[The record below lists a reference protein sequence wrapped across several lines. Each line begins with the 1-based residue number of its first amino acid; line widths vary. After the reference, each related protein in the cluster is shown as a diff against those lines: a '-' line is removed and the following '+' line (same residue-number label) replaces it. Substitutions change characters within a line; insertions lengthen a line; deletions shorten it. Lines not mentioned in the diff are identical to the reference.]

1 MQQWIHTHLLLAR
14 ASNLPTVWANV
25 ACVFLLI
32 GGRDH
37 CLLLSLCCLATLFY
51 TGGMY
56 LNDWAD
62 SEFDLQHRSGRPIP
76 SGRIQRSTVLYCA
89 ITYLGVAWIA
99 GLAFGFSSFISG
111 TVLLGLIIWYDL
123 QHKGNR
129 WSPVLMGGCRACLYL
144 WTALTVAGHLS
155 LEIVV
160 ISCVIWGYV
169 IGISLVARGGF
180 QQRGGKVV
188 AMSSIAGLL
197 MLGLWMHP
205 VSLGMAGVMLGIF
218 ALWLSYSLRGFGATL
233 PSVDAT
239 VSRLLAG
246 LVLFDLYWVV
256 CAVDIGI
263 AEWLLFSVLFVITLL
278 FQMKIPA
285 T

>member
-1 MQQWIHTHLLLAR
+1 MQQLIYTHLLLAR

-25 ACVFLLI
+25 ACVFLLVD
-32 GGRDH
+32 GRDYWILLAL
-37 CLLLSLCCLATLFY
+37 CLLGTLFY

-62 SEFDLQHRSGRPIP
+62 SEFDQKHRLERPIP
-76 SGRIQRSTVLYCA
+76 SGRIKRSTVLYCA
-89 ITYLGVAWIA
+89 IAYLGVAWIA
-99 GLAFGFSSFISG
+99 GLAFGLSSFISG

-129 WSPVLMGGCRACLYL
+129 WSPVLMGGCRACLYV
-144 WTALTVAGHLS
+144 WTALTVAGQLS

-169 IGISLVARGGF
+169 ICVSLVARGGV
-180 QQRGGKVV
+180 QELGGKVV
-188 AMSSIAGLL
+188 VLSSIVGLL
-197 MLGLWMHP
+197 ILGLWMRP
-205 VSLGMAGVMLGIF
+205 VSVGVAGVMFGLF
-218 ALWLSYSLRGFGATL
+218 TVWLFYSLRGFGAKL
-233 PSVDAT
+233 PSLDAT

-256 CAVDIGI
+256 CAADIGI
-263 AEWLLFSVLFVITLL
+263 AVCVLFGVLFVMTLL
-278 FQMKIPA
+278 FQIKIPA

>member
-1 MQQWIHTHLLLAR
+1 MQQLIYTHLLLAR

-25 ACVFLLI
+25 ACVFLLV
-32 GGRDH
+32 GGRDYWA
-37 CLLLSLCCLATLFY
+37 LLSLCLVATSFY

-62 SEFDLQHRSGRPIP
+62 SEFDQTHRPERPIP
-76 SGRIQRSTVLYCA
+76 AGRIKRSTVLYCA
-89 ITYLGVAWIA
+89 IAYLGVAWIT
-99 GLAFGFSSFISG
+99 GLAFGLSTFISG

-129 WSPVLMGGCRACLYL
+129 WSPVLMGGCRACLYV

-155 LEIVV
+155 FEIVV

-169 IGISLVARGGF
+169 IGISLVARGGL
-180 QQRGGKVV
+180 QQRGGPVV
-188 AMSSIAGLL
+188 AISSIAGLL
-197 MLGLWMHP
+197 MLGLWMQP
-205 VSLGMAGVMLGIF
+205 VSIGMACVMLGSF
-218 ALWLSYSLRGFGATL
+218 AVWLFYSLRGFGATC
-233 PSVDAT
+233 PSVDTT

-246 LVLFDLYWVV
+246 LVLLDLYWVV
-256 CAVDIGI
+256 CAADIGI
-263 AEWLLFSVLFVITLL
+263 AEWVLFGVLFVMTLL
-278 FQMKIPA
+278 FQIKIPA

>member
-1 MQQWIHTHLLLAR
+1 MQQLIYTHLLLAR

-25 ACVFLLI
+25 ACVFLLV
-32 GGRDH
+32 GGRDQWMLLTL
-37 CLLLSLCCLATLFY
+37 CLLGTLFY

-62 SEFDLQHRSGRPIP
+62 SEFDLQHRPERPIP
-76 SGRIQRSTVLYCA
+76 AGRIKRPTVLYCA
-89 ITYLGVAWIA
+89 IAYLGVAWIA
-99 GLAFGFSSFISG
+99 GLGFGLSTFISG
-111 TVLLGLIIWYDL
+111 TVLLGLIVWYDL

-129 WSPVLMGGCRACLYL
+129 WSPVLMGSCRAGLYV

-155 LEIVV
+155 LEIVA

-169 IGISLVARGGF
+169 IGISLVARGGLR
-180 QQRGGKVV
+180 QRGGKLVV
-188 AMSSIAGLL
+188 LSSIAGLFI
-197 MLGLWMHP
+197 LGLWMHP
-205 VSLGMAGVMLGIF
+205 VSIGMSCVMLGLF
-218 ALWLSYSLRGFGATL
+218 AVWITYSLRGFSAAL

-246 LVLFDLYWVV
+246 LVLLDLYWVV
-256 CAVDIGI
+256 CAADIGI
-263 AEWLLFSVLFVITLL
+263 AEWLLFGVLFAITLL
-278 FQMKIPA
+278 FQIKIPA

>member
-1 MQQWIHTHLLLAR
+1 MQQSIHTHLLLAR

-25 ACVFLLI
+25 ACVFLLM
-32 GGRDH
+32 GGRDYWMFLAL
-37 CLLLSLCCLATLFY
+37 CLLGTLFY

-62 SEFDLQHRSGRPIP
+62 SEFDQKHRLERPIP
-76 SGRIQRSTVLYCA
+76 SRRIKRATVLYCA
-89 ITYLGVAWIA
+89 IAYLGVAWIA
-99 GLAFGFSSFISG
+99 GLAFGLSTFISG

-129 WSPVLMGGCRACLYL
+129 WSPVLMGGCRACLYV
-144 WTALTVAGHLS
+144 WTALTVARHLS

-160 ISCVIWGYV
+160 ISCVIWSYV
-169 IGISLVARGGF
+169 ICISLVARGALH
-180 QQRGGKVV
+180 QRGGSLVLL
-188 AMSSIAGLL
+188 SSIAGLFV
-197 MLGLWMHP
+197 LGLWMRP
-205 VSLGMAGVMLGIF
+205 ESIGMAGVMLASF
-218 ALWLSYSLRGFGATL
+218 AVWLFYSLRGFGAKL

-263 AEWLLFSVLFVITLL
+263 AEWLLFSVLFVMTLL